1 MNVLDVNSVNLRN
14 VYSSAQGHTIGQAG
28 TTGNQSA
35 MPTVNASPTNADA
48 QTHQA
53 LTIGGQANPVIGG
66 IVFLALIVG
75 LSFLAKRV
83 GSVDEFKNVRVSPYN
98 VLIISMATVIGMPVW
113 KYLFTRF
120 PIPGVSTWVA
130 SA

>member
-14 VYSSAQGHTIGQAG
+14 AYPTALGHTIGQAG
-28 TTGNQSA
+28 SANNQSA
-35 MPTVNASPTNADA
+35 IPTVNNNPTNADVA
-48 QTHQA
+48 THAA
-53 LTIGGQANPVIGG
+53 LTVGGQANPVIGG

-75 LSFLAKRV
+75 LSLVAKRV
-83 GSVDEFKNVRVSPYN
+83 GSVDEFKNIRVSPYN
-98 VLIISMATVIGMPVW
+98 VLIVSMAAIIGMPVW